1 MARQVKGN
9 QATGKRSYDSTLRR
23 EQAGRNR
30 QAMLEAGRAL
40 FLEHGYA
47 GTTMKMVAAEAGV
60 SMQSVYQ
67 VFANKPGLVKALVDV
82 AIVGDDQPIPLMERE
97 FVQGNMAEPDPRKKL
112 TSYGAHLAV
121 VGPRVHPIAL
131 IVRDAAAADP
141 TAGEVWQQMQEERLT
156 GMTHFARHLR
166 AGKYLR
172 TGVSEA
178 EARDVLWTYNS
189 AELWDLLVHQ
199 RRWTAKRYGQ
209 WIGSQ
214 LIAAL
219 L

>member
-1 MARQVKGN
+1 MSTHSGIGRRCSTRV
-9 QATGKRSYDSTLRR
+9 AT
-23 EQAGRNR
+23 
-30 QAMLEAGRAL
+30 L

-47 GTTMKMVAAEAGV
+47 ATTMKMVAAEARV
-60 SMQSVYQ
+60 STQSVYQ
-67 VFANKPGLVKALVDV
+67 VFGNKPGLVKALFDV
-82 AIVGDDQPIPLMERE
+82 AIVGDDQPIPMMERE

-112 TSYGAHLAV
+112 ISYGAHLAEI
-121 VGPRVHPIAL
+121 GPRVQPISL
-131 IVRDAAAADP
+131 IVRDAAAADA

-166 AGKYLR
+166 SGKYLR
-172 TGVSEA
+172 AGVSEA
-178 EARDVLWTYNS
+178 EARDVLWTHNS
-189 AELWDLLVHQ
+189 TELWDLLVNQ

-209 WIGSQ
+209 WIGNQ